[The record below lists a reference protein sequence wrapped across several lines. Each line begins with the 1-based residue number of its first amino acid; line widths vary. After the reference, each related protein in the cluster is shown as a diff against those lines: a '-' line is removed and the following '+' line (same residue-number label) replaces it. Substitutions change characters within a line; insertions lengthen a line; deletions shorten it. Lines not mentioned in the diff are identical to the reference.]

1 MNVQIASLVGAAVIL
16 AAYGAH
22 QAGWLGR
29 ESYSYHLLN
38 ALGGFVLGVVALHP
52 LQIGFFILE
61 AAWTLISL
69 GAIFRLWRRPSR
81 I

>member
-1 MNVQIASLVGAAVIL
+1 MIVQIASLVGAAVIL

-38 ALGGFVLGVVALHP
+38 ALGGSVLCVVALQP
-52 LQIGFFILE
+52 LQIGFFVLE
-61 AAWTLISL
+61 VAWTVISL

-81 I
+81 T